1 MSNDAYFQ
9 KKWEECQAN
18 MCTGCEFCNNCL
30 HGVEC
35 NTCEECNPPV
45 IHKCK
50 HGNGDDC
57 ETCEE
62 IQQAKDDADAW
73 EDSKCEHGMMESECW
88 DCGLENDLLAQHARD
103 RDDWNHFHPVG
114 DTE

>member
-18 MCTGCEFCNNCL
+18 MCTGCEFCNNCK
-30 HGVEC
+30 HGTEF
-35 NTCEECNPPV
+35 NTCETCHPPV
-45 IHKCK
+45 EYKCK
-50 HGNGDDC
+50 HGNGEDC

-62 IQQAKDDADAW
+62 IQQAKEDAELEVYCKHDI
-73 EDSKCEHGMMESECW
+73 EYSECHE
-88 DCGLENDLLAQHARD
+88 CSAEAMAQWERSQEQAE
-103 RDDWNHFHPVG
+103 WNHFHPVG